1 MAFFAVRAGVDIDG
15 ALKIMPGVIVTPDSW
30 SAEEKAAPHAVAAL
44 AVDLTKAIQ
53 ASVIAHS
60 HPAALRL
67 PASPGNV
74 PTLQLL
80 L

>member
-1 MAFFAVRAGVDIDG
+1 MAFFAVKAAVGIDG
-15 ALKIMPGVIVTPDSW
+15 TLKIMPGVIVTPDSW
-30 SAEEKAAPHAVAAL
+30 STEEKAATHAVAAL

-53 ASVIAHS
+53 ASAITHS

-67 PASPGNV
+67 RASPGNV
-74 PTLQLL
+74 PALQLL